1 MEADELGI
9 GSTITMSQ
17 FRDIQEELNRRL
29 LGDTVQDY
37 IEEKYMMMM
46 DNFGDDDDN
55 FGF

>member
-1 MEADELGI
+1 
-9 GSTITMSQ
+9 
-17 FRDIQEELNRRL
+17 L

-46 DNFGDDDDN
+46 DNFGDDDDD